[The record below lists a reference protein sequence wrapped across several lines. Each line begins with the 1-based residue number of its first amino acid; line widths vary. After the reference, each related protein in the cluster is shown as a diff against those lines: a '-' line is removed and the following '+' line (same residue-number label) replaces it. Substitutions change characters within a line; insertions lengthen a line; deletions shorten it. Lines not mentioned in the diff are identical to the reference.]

1 MPFKKL
7 NHLKENFNEATNDDI
22 ELMIDNVNI
31 DEINDEEVPITKQI
45 RQYKRNINKLTNDL
59 LTLIKLFDES
69 ENEQFKQ
76 ELKQKMEKSRRLL
89 SNCISEYDV
98 LLVSVCSKFN

>member
-7 NHLKENFNEATNDDI
+7 NHLKVNTINETNDDV
-22 ELMIDNVNI
+22 ELALDNVDIEEI
-31 DEINDEEVPITKQI
+31 DDKEVPITKQI

-76 ELKQKMEKSRRLL
+76 ELKQKMERSRRLL
-89 SNCISEYDV
+89 SNCILEYDV
-98 LLVSVCSKFN
+98 LLVNVCTKFN